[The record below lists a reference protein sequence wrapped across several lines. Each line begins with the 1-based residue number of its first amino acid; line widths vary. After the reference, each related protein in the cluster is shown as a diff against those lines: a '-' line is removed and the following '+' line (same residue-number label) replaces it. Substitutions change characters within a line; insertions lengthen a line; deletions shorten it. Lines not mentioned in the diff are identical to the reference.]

1 MKKWAVRAITFL
13 LAVMLLLG
21 LVMPAFATEVET
33 TATEAETPA
42 PDSQARK
49 ISTVEDLMAIEED
62 PDGSYLLTK
71 DLDMEGI
78 EWKPIDFSGRFD
90 GGGHAILNLTV
101 NQTSGTTAEV
111 HDGNRK
117 AYQAQAAGMFGLL
130 HDASVTNLKLL
141 NVRGVVDV
149 DVPCY
154 MGGIAGHS
162 INSIIT
168 GCTVLGTLE
177 LRAHEAIFGLGG
189 MIGYGSGTVEGCD
202 VDVTL
207 ICVDTDAE
215 TKDEQFLG
223 GVYSHGFIH
232 VRNTTVKIQGF
243 VSEHGY
249 SHNGGITGLL
259 QQNPLGMGKACDIS
273 NNTVNGKIK
282 FFEDNLDRR
291 AYCDAF
297 TGEILAASYIMY
309 NNLRYFQRE
318 EVWKYDQELRP
329 CMCEGAEYDDYP
341 VGSDCE
347 RYGHRVNECYGCG
360 YQDRYGYQHLDHPVT
375 NWVLVEEPTLRTEG
389 LSEGQ
394 CDRCGITIQ
403 RKEPVVVP
411 EETEPQP
418 TETTAPVI
426 VEEEVPVAQ
435 HEIQGKISI
444 LFLILAIATVLLT
457 VVAVFVAREFRKR

>member
-13 LAVMLLLG
+13 LAALLLMG
-21 LVMPAFATEVET
+21 LVMPAFATEGNGDQQV
-33 TATEAETPA
+33 
-42 PDSQARK
+42 RK
-49 ISTVEDLMAIEED
+49 ISTPEDLMAIGEN
-62 PDGSYLLTK
+62 PSGNYLLTK

-90 GGGHAILNLTV
+90 GGGHALLNLTV

-117 AYQAQAAGMFGLL
+117 TYQAQAAGLFGML
-130 HDASVTNLKLL
+130 HDATVTDLKLM

-154 MGGIAGHS
+154 MGGLAGHS
-162 INSIIT
+162 LNSTVT

-177 LRAHEAIFGLGG
+177 LRAHDQIFGLGG
-189 MIGYGSGTVEGCD
+189 VIGYGSGTVENCN

-223 GVYSHGFIH
+223 GVYSHGFMN
-232 VRNTTVKIQGF
+232 VRNTSVKIQGF

-249 SHNGGITGLL
+249 SHNGGIVGLF
-259 QQNPLGMGKACDIS
+259 QQNPLGMGKLGEIS
-273 NNTVNGKIK
+273 NNTVSGKIK

-297 TGEILAASYIMY
+297 AGEILAGSYTLY

-318 EVWKYDQELRP
+318 ELWKYDQELRP
-329 CMCEGAEYDDYP
+329 CMCEEPKIDDYP
-341 VGSDCE
+341 VGSDCD
-347 RYGHRVNECYGCG
+347 RYGHRVAECYGCG
-360 YQDRYGYQHLDHPVT
+360 YQDRYGFQHLLHQVT
-375 NWVLVEEPTLRTEG
+375 KWELVEAPTLRTEG
-389 LSEGQ
+389 LSEGI
-394 CDRCGITIQ
+394 CDKCGITVQ

-411 EETEPQP
+411 EETETQP
-418 TETTAPVI
+418 PETTAPVAAQ
-426 VEEEVPVAQ
+426 EEISVQ
-435 HEIQGKISI
+435 KNEIQGKISV
-444 LFLILAIATVLLT
+444 LFLILAVATVLLT
-457 VVAVFVAREFRKR
+457 VASVFVAREFRKK